1 MNGRVQTEDVEGVVE
16 SVNATGLKIGGAWI
30 NVSRFHPVQLPDAG
44 AHVRLK
50 VDAKGYIST
59 LDVVGNSPNWGKAR
73 DHTISRLA
81 VLKAAAEFGASR
93 PDLKSGDVLAIAQRW
108 LEWVDQRD

>member
-16 SVNATGLKIGGAWI
+16 SVNATGLKIGGAWL

-50 VDAKGYIST
+50 IDTKGYIVDLET
-59 LDVVGNSPNWGKAR
+59 LSAPGSPIANR
-73 DHTISRLA
+73 DRTISKLA
-81 VLKAAAEFGASR
+81 VLKAAAAFGASR
-93 PDLKSGDVLAIAQRW
+93 PDLKSADVLTIAQRW
-108 LEWVDQRD
+108 LEWIES

>member
-16 SVNATGLKIGGAWI
+16 SVNATGLKIGGAWL

-50 VDAKGYIST
+50 IDTKGYIVDLET
-59 LDVVGNSPNWGKAR
+59 LSAPAR
-73 DHTISRLA
+73 QSRDQTITRLA
-81 VLKAAAEFGASR
+81 VLKAAAFFGASR
-93 PDLKSGDVLAIAQRW
+93 PDLKSADVLKIATSW
-108 LEWVDQRD
+108 LAWIEED